1 MVVMLHL
8 PENVSIPA
16 DLVVSEGSG
25 IKNSIDLVASLQAQT
40 GRRKAYSEN
49 AQGPKSRSQRCLPS
63 IQRTT
68 LDLRR

>member
-1 MVVMLHL
+1 MLNL
-8 PENVSIPA
+8 PENESMPA
-16 DLVVSEGSG
+16 HLVVFEGSG

-49 AQGPKSRSQRCLPS
+49 ASGPKSRSQRCLPS

>member
-1 MVVMLHL
+1 MLNL
-8 PENVSIPA
+8 PENESMPA
-16 DLVVSEGSG
+16 HLVVFEGSG